1 MYSKEILKRC
11 CFRSFGNWSLRDSTH
26 PGMQRNDLHSVD
38 RNNCVFFFFGASGF
52 PREYILARG
61 CWKRAVWREAG
72 IIGIQDI
79 TWRSLHY
86 PVWLPS
92 CYLRCSP
99 TNLQE
104 HSAHWLS
111 MPCSYMRIYQSH
123 SPLKQWVSS
132 LSICPALSLLS
143 LPWNQQ
149 QVFPTHRK
157 PPIHHCLPDEAIQNI
172 ELRSHSFTM
181 VCPTISPLLLGS
193 SCADRGT
200 VRRIQELHEKRKCFD
215 P

>member
-38 RNNCVFFFFGASGF
+38 RNNCIFFFGASGF

-99 TNLQE
+99 TDLQE

-111 MPCSYMRIYQSH
+111 MPCSYMSH
-123 SPLKQWVSS
+123 LTSKAVSVITVNLPCPFLAFTSLKST
-132 LSICPALSLLS
+132 AS
-143 LPWNQQ
+143 LP
-149 QVFPTHRK
+149 H
-157 PPIHHCLPDEAIQNI
+157 A
-172 ELRSHSFTM
+172 
-181 VCPTISPLLLGS
+181 
-193 SCADRGT
+193 
-200 VRRIQELHEKRKCFD
+200 
-215 P
+215 